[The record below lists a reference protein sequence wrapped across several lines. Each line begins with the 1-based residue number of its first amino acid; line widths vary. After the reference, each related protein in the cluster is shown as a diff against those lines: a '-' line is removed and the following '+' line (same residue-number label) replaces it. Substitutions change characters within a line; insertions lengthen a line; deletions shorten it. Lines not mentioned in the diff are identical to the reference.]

1 MRSGAMPGT
10 SEYAFGCIFTWKHIS
25 FHFRCEGCPARAC
38 HAALAFPIVMKQII
52 HMPKKPKKAITV
64 AADNKPKRNHVKK
77 LPTEIQAIKVATL
90 KDLRKATQ
98 HTQDDLAVAMGVG
111 QGTISR
117 IEKRDD
123 MLVSTLQHYVEG
135 VGGRLQ
141 ILATFPNRPPLV
153 VERLGKKISPSSKDT
168 HKKPASSNSQAGP

>member
-1 MRSGAMPGT
+1 MQTNP
-10 SEYAFGCIFTWKHIS
+10 
-25 FHFRCEGCPARAC
+25 
-38 HAALAFPIVMKQII
+38 
-52 HMPKKPKKAITV
+52 MPKKPEKAMTV
-64 AADNKPKRNHVKK
+64 SADQPKSSHSSKSPADIPAA
-77 LPTEIQAIKVATL
+77 KVATL
-90 KDLRKATQ
+90 KDLRKATH

-135 VGGRLQ
+135 VGGTLQ

-153 VERLGKKISPSSKDT
+153 VERLGKKPAGSSKNSN
-168 HKKPASSNSQAGP
+168 KKSARPNGQAGP